1 MVKHRNDSMEEK
13 KKVLDDIEIILE
25 FIDRRCIESK
35 NEEVKVTLLAI
46 KSRLVDLKQKLKD

>member
-1 MVKHRNDSMEEK
+1 MEEK

-25 FIDRRCIESK
+25 FIDRRCIKSK

>member
-1 MVKHRNDSMEEK
+1 MEEK
-13 KKVLDDIEIILE
+13 KKVLNEIEILLK